1 MSAVYI
7 DGEYAMKL
15 DTFALAK
22 SGVKVGS
29 EIDDDRLHEIVIESN
44 LSRAKEKALYLLE
57 YRSRSRNE
65 LVEKIKPLY
74 GDDAAEAAAELFR
87 RKKYAPKRVGY
98 ELLRK
103 GIDREIIDEVIE
115 ELTPDPEE
123 QIRSL
128 LETKFR
134 NKLGDIK
141 SRRKTANALAALG
154 YSYYDINSVLS
165 EYEDE

>member
-1 MSAVYI
+1 MQITAIEEKRKGLSAVYI

-29 EIDDDRLHEIVIESN
+29 EIDDDKLHEIVIESN

-74 GDDAAEAAAELFR
+74 GDDAAEAAADKMVQLGLVDDEKFARDFAEELFR
-87 RKKYAPKRVGY
+87 RKKYAPAVGY
-98 ELLRK
+98 ELCE
-103 GIDREIIDEVIE
+103 RE
-115 ELTPDPEE
+115 
-123 QIRSL
+123 
-128 LETKFR
+128 
-134 NKLGDIK
+134 
-141 SRRKTANALAALG
+141 
-154 YSYYDINSVLS
+154 
-165 EYEDE
+165 